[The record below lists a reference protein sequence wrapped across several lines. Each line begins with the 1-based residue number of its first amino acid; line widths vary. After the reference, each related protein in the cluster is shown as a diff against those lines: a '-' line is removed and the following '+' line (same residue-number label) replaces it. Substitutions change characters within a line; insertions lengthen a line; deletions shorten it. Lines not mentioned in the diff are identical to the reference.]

1 MTSTI
6 NTLETVLEEKELL
19 ASFRVDIKQ
28 EFGLNAAI
36 FYNHFAFLQQYT
48 HREDGYGFDTRKE
61 IEEKTALGRTRQE
74 NARVKLE
81 QAGLLETKI
90 AKVGSSSIS
99 CLHYKVKEYSPEPEE
114 LRSKIKRL
122 YYSVRIAKRYGII
135 PAIVLS
141 YIEMIS
147 KKSLDSTEGIFRKTY
162 KQLSEL
168 LGLSR
173 DCIKRAIKT
182 LRENSLIVTVTKFVK
197 GLGRRITHFAALR
210 ICEKG
215 VESLLKTAEFLTKK
229 AQEKFC
235 QNSRGE
241 NNISKGR
248 NLQSVGNSKGQNLQS
263 QGCKNNIPSYSSISP
278 SKSYSTISISKENE
292 NGYKPEKS
300 TEMLKTTKEEC
311 PVVNGYV
318 DIGDE
323 YSLKISSIGEFFT
336 YVGRLPEPHEITW

>member
-19 ASFRVDIKQ
+19 ASFRADIKQ
-28 EFGLNAAI
+28 KLGTNAAI
-36 FYNHFAFLQQYT
+36 LYNHLVFLQQYT
-48 HREDGYGFDTRKE
+48 HREDGYCFDTQKE

-114 LRSKIKRL
+114 LRSKIKRI
-122 YYSVRIAKRYGII
+122 YYSVRIAKLYGII

-147 KKSLDSTEGIFRKTY
+147 NKSLDSTEGIFRKTY

-197 GLGRRITHFAALR
+197 ELGRRITHFAALR
-210 ICEKG
+210 ICGKG

-263 QGCKNNIPSYSSISP
+263 QGCKNNIPSYSNKSL
-278 SKSYSTISISKENE
+278 SKFYSNISISKENE
-292 NGYKPEKS
+292 ISQNTSENSY
-300 TEMLKTTKEEC
+300 EMLKTDKDSESLAEYIENHWEE
-311 PVVNGYV
+311 
-318 DIGDE
+318 
-323 YSLKISSIGEFFT
+323 L
-336 YVGRLPEPHEITW
+336 LPW